1 MAYGYANEF
10 SHVLFNIIGNARD
23 AILSEDPPVKQID
36 INIRNEGRSLFIQVV
51 NRGCK
56 IAEDMLSLV
65 FDPYFTTKEE
75 RGGTGIG
82 LYISKVIIEQR
93 MNGKIW
99 LQNIEDGVS
108 CAISLPCSDNIRFQE
123 DCHESHESS

>member
-51 NRGCK
+51 NRGCR
-56 IAEDMLSLV
+56 IDEDTLSLV

>member
-1 MAYGYANEF
+1 MKYQLLI
-10 SHVLFNIIGNARD
+10 VTQ
-23 AILSEDPPVKQID
+23 P
-36 INIRNEGRSLFIQVV
+36 
-51 NRGCK
+51 
-56 IAEDMLSLV
+56 
-65 FDPYFTTKEE
+65 
-75 RGGTGIG
+75 
-82 LYISKVIIEQR
+82 ISKVIIEQR